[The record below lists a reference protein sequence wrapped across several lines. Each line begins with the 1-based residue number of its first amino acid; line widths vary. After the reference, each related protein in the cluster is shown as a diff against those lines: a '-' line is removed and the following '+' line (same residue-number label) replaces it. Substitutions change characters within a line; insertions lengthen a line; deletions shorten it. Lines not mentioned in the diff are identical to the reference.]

1 MLQSADLEVA
11 AKELNSRFG
20 GEVVPPG
27 DPRYDEA
34 RRVWNA
40 MIDKRPSLVARPRGA
55 ADVAAAVDFARE
67 HELPVAV
74 RCGGHSVAGKSAATT
89 GS

>member
-27 DPRYDEA
+27 DP
-34 RRVWNA
+34 
-40 MIDKRPSLVARPRGA
+40 
-55 ADVAAAVDFARE
+55 
-67 HELPVAV
+67 
-74 RCGGHSVAGKSAATT
+74 ATT
-89 GS
+89 RRAECGTR